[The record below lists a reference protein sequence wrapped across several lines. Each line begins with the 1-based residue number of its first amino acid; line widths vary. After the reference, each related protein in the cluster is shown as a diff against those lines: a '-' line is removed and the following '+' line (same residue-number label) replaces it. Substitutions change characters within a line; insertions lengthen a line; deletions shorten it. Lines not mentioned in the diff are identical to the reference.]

1 MTGEFELIAKLRE
14 RLGVAAG
21 DPGSGS
27 NASRVALGS
36 GDDAAVTVP
45 GGATATSVDL
55 LIEGVHFRRATAP
68 LHAVGHKALAAALSD
83 LAAMGAAPGEAYV
96 QLGLPE
102 DVDEAGSLELADG
115 IAAVAS
121 EHGVEVI
128 GGDLSRA
135 PTLILAITV
144 VGHAG
149 SAADLVRRGGARV
162 GDVVCVTG
170 ELGGAAAGLALIER
184 AGPEAAVDPA
194 QADALRRRQLE
205 PQPRLE
211 AGQALA
217 ATGATAMIDLS
228 DGLGADAGHVAAA
241 SGVGLEIALARV
253 PVQAGVAEVAAALET
268 DAIELAASGGEDY
281 ELLATLPPE
290 RLELAGE
297 AVAAA
302 GLALTEIGRAVT
314 GAGVVMR
321 DPDGGTRKPSGF
333 DQLRDHRPSS

>member
-21 DPGSGS
+21 EPGSDRD
-27 NASRVALGS
+27 ASRVALGS

-55 LIEGVHFRRATAP
+55 LIEGVHFRRRTAP
-68 LHAVGHKALAAALSD
+68 LRAVGHKALAAALSD

-115 IAAVAS
+115 IAAVAR

-149 SAADLVRRGGARV
+149 SAGDLVRRGGTRV
-162 GDVVCVTG
+162 GDLVCVTG
-170 ELGGAAAGLALIER
+170 ELGGAAAGLALLER
-184 AGPEAAVDPA
+184 AGLDGAVDPG
-194 QADALRRRQLE
+194 QAAALRRRQLE

-211 AGQALA
+211 TGRALA
-217 ATGATAMIDLS
+217 AAGATAMIDIS
-228 DGLGADAGHVAAA
+228 DGLGADAGHLVEA
-241 SGVGLEIALARV
+241 SGVRLEIELARL

-268 DAIELAASGGEDY
+268 DAIDLAASGGEDY
-281 ELLATLPPE
+281 ELLATLPPDAIDPARDTVE
-290 RLELAGE
+290 ATGVRLAEVGQ
-297 AVAAA
+297 AVS
-302 GLALTEIGRAVT
+302 GT
-314 GAGVVMR
+314 GVVLR
-321 DPDGGTRKPSGF
+321 NADGSVREPSGF
-333 DQLRDHRPSS
+333 DQLRDHRLSS

>member
-14 RLGVAAG
+14 RLGVARRAG
-21 DPGSGS
+21 
-27 NASRVALGS
+27 SRAPRIALGS

-55 LIEGVHFRRATAP
+55 LIEGVHFRGETAP

-115 IAAVAS
+115 VAAVAS
-121 EHGVEVI
+121 EHGLEVI

-135 PTLILAITV
+135 PMLILAITV

-149 SAADLVRRGGARV
+149 SAADLVRRSGARV
-162 GDVVCVTG
+162 GDLVCVTG

-184 AGPEAAVDPA
+184 AGLETAVDPA

-211 AGQALA
+211 AGRALA
-217 ATGATAMIDLS
+217 AAGATAMIDLS
-228 DGLGADAGHVAAA
+228 DGLGADAGHVAEA

-253 PVQAGVAEVAAALET
+253 PLQPGVAEVAAALET

-281 ELLATLPPE
+281 ELLATLPPDRIGPAE
-290 RLELAGE
+290 SRVQATG
-297 AVAAA
+297 V
-302 GLALTEIGRAVT
+302 ALTQIGRVVT
-314 GAGVVMR
+314 GPGVVLR
-321 DPDGGTRKPSGF
+321 AADGSARKPSGF
-333 DQLRDHRPSS
+333 DQLASRDE